1 MGWRGC
7 PREVEDGR
15 VGGAPAVFEAA
26 PPGSKGT
33 GWKRVF
39 HPTRSLTA
47 TKVTQFEIEWHHW
60 HDS

>member
-33 GWKRVF
+33 GC
-39 HPTRSLTA
+39 
-47 TKVTQFEIEWHHW
+47 
-60 HDS
+60 